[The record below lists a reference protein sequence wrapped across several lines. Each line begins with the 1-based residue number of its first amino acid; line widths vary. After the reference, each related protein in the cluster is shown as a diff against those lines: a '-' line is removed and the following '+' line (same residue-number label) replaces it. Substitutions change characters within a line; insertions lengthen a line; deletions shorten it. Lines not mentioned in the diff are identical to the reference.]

1 MADDTFQ
8 KYYKTI
14 ESSNLF
20 DKEWYTKTY
29 LNGSDDDPIRHYI
42 ATGWKK
48 NYNPSPDFD
57 TKWYLDKNVDVK
69 KDGIN
74 PFVHYINY
82 GKKEGRLP
90 KSPDS
95 PSGQANVDDDYRTIE
110 SSNLFDKKWYLEK
123 YLNNSNEDPIKHYLT
138 EGWKQNYNP
147 SPDFDTKWY
156 LERYSDVKK
165 DGINP
170 FVHYIKFGM
179 KEKRLAKP
187 SFDSNNKSAYQVILE
202 SGLFD
207 SEWFAK
213 YYSLEGT
220 NVNLIKYYIDYCE
233 VYGLNPS
240 QDFDSM
246 WYLDKYDDVK
256 KNGIN
261 PFVHYILYGKKQGR
275 QPK

>member
-1 MADDTFQ
+1 MAEDFFQ
-8 KYYKTI
+8 KYYNTI
-14 ESSNLF
+14 DSSNLF
-20 DKEWYTKTY
+20 DKDWYSKTY
-29 LNGSDDDPIRHYI
+29 LKNNGDDPIRHYI
-42 ATGWKK
+42 ATGWKE
-48 NYNPSPDFD
+48 NCNPSPYFD
-57 TKWYLDKNVDVK
+57 TKWYLDNNPDVK

-90 KSPDS
+90 NPENRKPKMSTFDEYY
-95 PSGQANVDDDYRTIE
+95 QTIE
-110 SSNLFDKKWYLEK
+110 ESNLFEKKWYLEK
-123 YLNNSNEDPIKHYLT
+123 YLNNGDEDPIKHYIT
-138 EGWKQNYNP
+138 KGWKENCNP

-156 LERYSDVKK
+156 LEKYDDVKK

-170 FVHYIKFGM
+170 FVHYIKYGM
-179 KEKRLAKP
+179 KQNRLSKP
-187 SFDSNNKSAYQVILE
+187 SSDGNNKTAFQIISE

-207 SEWFAK
+207 AEWFAK
-213 YYSLEGT
+213 YYSLEGS

-240 QDFDSM
+240 PDFDSM
-246 WYLDKYDDVK
+246 WYLEKYVDVK

-275 QPK
+275 EAK